1 MVFTITL
8 ERNIPPPKMSH
19 KTHNFSSLNAFSS
32 LLLDYLAE
40 KPALKEFYGNAPQI
54 AKFKEQISD
63 KKGFPTSSRVVLQTV
78 LTEQY
83 TAIGV
88 EMPSVDLRDENTFT
102 VTTGH
107 QLNIY
112 TGPLYVIYKLV
123 STINLARALRAAYPS
138 QRFIPVYWMATEDHD
153 FEEINHFFAFGTKYE
168 WNTSQKGAV
177 GRFQLSDFPRI
188 PLRNEIFDQAYS
200 EGKTLSEAVR
210 MYMHALFGAEGL
222 VCLDAD
228 DARLKSIFA
237 PIMEADLKQQVH
249 EPIVRATTEKLE
261 VLGYKT
267 QVSARPVNLFRLTAN
282 DRVRLEKGDFVE
294 ITDASPNVI
303 LRPLYQEVIL
313 PNLAYIGGPAEVA
326 YWLQLKGIFDLHQIP
341 FPILLPRNF
350 AIVKTQKQA
359 DRAEKLGLSLAD
371 LFKNELELRRDFV
384 AGRTEHVLDTA
395 SELKALQPILA
406 SLAERAKSID
416 STLEAS
422 VLAEQARWTKG
433 LERLAKKMKRAE
445 ERNQGDEVRQVLAL
459 KETLFPDGEW
469 QERHTNFL
477 EFASDHPHFITD
489 LLQTFDPLHFE
500 FYEIT
505 L

>member
-1 MVFTITL
+1 MDY
-8 ERNIPPPKMSH
+8 
-19 KTHNFSSLNAFSS
+19 KTHTLTSLNAFSK

-40 KPALKEFYGNAPQI
+40 KPVLKEFYGNGPKI
-54 AKFKEQISD
+54 SNFKDQISE
-63 KKGFPTSSRVVLQTV
+63 KKSFPVATREVLQTV
-78 LTEQY
+78 LSEQY
-83 TAIGV
+83 AAIGA
-88 EMPSVDLRDENTFT
+88 EMPAVDLRDENTFT

-123 STINLARALRAAYPS
+123 STINLARKLQKAYPT
-138 QRFIPVYWMATEDHD
+138 QRFVPVYWMATEDHD

-177 GRFQLSDFPRI
+177 GRFSLSDFPRI
-188 PLRNEIFDQAYS
+188 PLKNEIFEKAYS

-210 MYMHALFGAEGL
+210 IYMHALFGTEGL

-228 DARLKSIFA
+228 DVRLKSIFA

-261 VLGYKT
+261 ALGYKT
-267 QVSARPVNLFRLTAN
+267 QVSARPVNLFELTEN
-282 DRVRLEKGDFVE
+282 DRVRLETGDSVD
-294 ITDASPNVI
+294 ITKASPNVI

-326 YWLQLKGIFDLHQIP
+326 YWLQLKGIFDLHQVP

-359 DRAEKLGLSLAD
+359 EKAEKLGLSLAD
-371 LFKNELELRRDFV
+371 LFKNELALRRDFV
-384 AGRTEHVLDTA
+384 AGRTSHKLDTDQEA
-395 SELKALQPILA
+395 QNLLPILA
-406 SLAERAKSID
+406 ELAARAKAID
-416 STLEAS
+416 PTLEAS
-422 VLAEQARWTKG
+422 VHAEQARWTKG
-433 LERLAKKMKRAE
+433 LERLAKKLKRAE

-459 KETLFPDGEW
+459 KEALFPAGEW

-477 EFASDHPHFITD
+477 EFASDHPNLIHD
-489 LLQTFDPLHFE
+489 LLQAFDPLHFE

>member
-1 MVFTITL
+1 
-8 ERNIPPPKMSH
+8 MSY
-19 KTHNFSSLNAFSS
+19 KTHSFSSLNAFSK

-40 KPALKEFYGNAPQI
+40 KPALKEFYRNGPLLAN
-54 AKFKEQISD
+54 FKEQISE
-63 KKGFPTSSRVVLQTV
+63 KKGFSSEKRTILQTV
-78 LTEQY
+78 LSEQY
-83 TAIGV
+83 AAIGA
-88 EMPSVDLRDENTFT
+88 EMPAVDLRDENTFT

-123 STINLARALRAAYPS
+123 STINLARKLQEAYPA
-138 QRFIPVYWMATEDHD
+138 QRFVPIYWMATEDHD

-177 GRFQLSDFPRI
+177 GRFNLSDFPRI
-188 PLRNEIFDQAYS
+188 PFRNEVFDKAYA

-210 MYMHALFGAEGL
+210 MYMHALFGAQGL

-237 PIMEADLKQQVH
+237 PIMEADLKQQLH

-261 VLGYKT
+261 ALGYKT
-267 QVSARPVNLFRLTAN
+267 QVSARPVNLFELTEN
-282 DRVRLEKGDFVE
+282 DRIRLETGDSVD
-294 ITDASPNVI
+294 ITLASPNVI

-326 YWLQLKGIFDLHQIP
+326 YWFQLKGIFDLHQVP

-359 DRAEKLGLSLAD
+359 EKAEKLGLSLAD
-371 LFKNELELRRDFV
+371 LFKNELALRRDFV
-384 AGRTEHVLDTA
+384 AGRTAHTLDTEDE
-395 SELKALQPILA
+395 SKALQPILA
-406 SLAERAKSID
+406 ELAERAKAID
-416 STLEAS
+416 PTLEAS
-422 VLAEQARWTKG
+422 VLAEQARWMKG
-433 LERLAKKMKRAE
+433 LERLAKKLKRAE

-459 KETLFPDGEW
+459 KEALFPAGEW

-477 EFASDHPHFITD
+477 EFASDYPNFIHD
-489 LLQTFDPLHFE
+489 LVQTFDPLNFE

>member
-1 MVFTITL
+1 MD
-8 ERNIPPPKMSH
+8 H
-19 KTHNFSSLNAFSS
+19 KTHSFSSLNAFST

-40 KPALKEFYGNAPQI
+40 KPELKAFYGYGPRLENFKDQI
-54 AKFKEQISD
+54 ASKST
-63 KKGFPTSSRVVLQTV
+63 FPATNRAVLQTV

-83 TAIGV
+83 AAIGA
-88 EMPSVDLRDENTFT
+88 EMPAVDLRDENTFT

-123 STINLARALRAAYPS
+123 STINLARALQKAYPA
-138 QRFIPVYWMATEDHD
+138 QRFVPVYWMATEDHD

-177 GRFQLSDFPRI
+177 GRFNLSDFPKI
-188 PLRNEIFDQAYS
+188 PFRNEIFDKAYS

-210 MYMHALFGAEGL
+210 IYMHALFGAEGL

-237 PIMEADLKQQVH
+237 PMMEADLKQQVH
-249 EPIVRATTEKLE
+249 EPIVRETTEKLE
-261 VLGYKT
+261 ALGYKT
-267 QVSARPVNLFRLTAN
+267 QVSARPVNLFELTEN
-282 DRVRLEKGDFVE
+282 DRVRLETGDSVD
-294 ITDASPNVI
+294 ITKASPNVI

-326 YWLQLKGIFDLHQIP
+326 YWLQLKGIFDLHQVP

-359 DRAEKLGLSLAD
+359 EKAEKLGLSLAD
-371 LFKNELELRRDFV
+371 LFKNELALRRDFV
-384 AGRTEHVLDTA
+384 AGRTTHQLDTA
-395 SELKALQPILA
+395 GEAQALQPILA
-406 SLAERAKSID
+406 DLAERAKAID
-416 STLEAS
+416 PTLEAS

-433 LERLAKKMKRAE
+433 LERLAKKLKRAE

-459 KETLFPDGEW
+459 KEALFPAGEW

-477 EFASDHPHFITD
+477 EFASDHPDFILD
-489 LLQTFDPLHFE
+489 LLQTFDPLNFE

>member
-1 MVFTITL
+1 M
-8 ERNIPPPKMSH
+8 NH
-19 KTHNFSSLNAFSS
+19 KTHSFASLNAFSK

-40 KPALKEFYGNAPQI
+40 KPALKEFYGNGPQLSN
-54 AKFKEQISD
+54 FKEQIVA
-63 KKGFPTSSRVVLQTV
+63 KKSFPVATRNVLQTV
-78 LTEQY
+78 LEEQY
-83 TAIGV
+83 AAIGA
-88 EMPSVDLRDENTFT
+88 EMPAVNLRDENTFT

-123 STINLARALRAAYPS
+123 STINLARALQKAYPA
-138 QRFIPVYWMATEDHD
+138 QRFVPVYWMATEDHD
-153 FEEINHFFAFGTKYE
+153 FEEINHYFAFGTKYE
-168 WNTSQKGAV
+168 WTTSQKGAV
-177 GRFQLSDFPRI
+177 GRFNLSDFPRI
-188 PLRNEIFDQAYS
+188 PLRNEIFDKAYS

-210 MYMHALFGAEGL
+210 IYMHALFGAEGL

-228 DARLKSIFA
+228 DARLKSLFT
-237 PIMEADLKQQVH
+237 PIMEADLIQQVH

-261 VLGYKT
+261 ALGYKT
-267 QVSARPVNLFRLTAN
+267 QVAAREVNLFRLTEN
-282 DRVRLEKGDFVE
+282 DRIRLEKGDSVE
-294 ITDASPNVI
+294 MADASPNVI

-326 YWLQLKGIFDLHQIP
+326 YWLQLKGIFDLHQVP
-341 FPILLPRNF
+341 FPILFPRNF

-359 DRAEKLGLSLAD
+359 ERAEKLGLSLAD
-371 LFKNELELRRDFV
+371 LFQDELKLGRSFV
-384 AGRTEHVLDTA
+384 AGRTVHQLDTSA
-395 SELKALQPILA
+395 EIDALQPILDA
-406 SLAERAKSID
+406 LAARAKAID

-459 KETLFPDGEW
+459 KETLFPAGEW

-477 EFASDHPHFITD
+477 EFATDHPEFISD
-489 LLQTFDPLHFE
+489 LLKTFDPLHFE

>member
-1 MVFTITL
+1 
-8 ERNIPPPKMSH
+8 MSY
-19 KTHNFSSLNAFSS
+19 KTHSFASLNAFSK

-40 KPALKEFYGNAPQI
+40 KPALQGFYGNGPQLS
-54 AKFKEQISD
+54 KFKDQISE
-63 KKGFPTSSRVVLQTV
+63 KKGFPRASRAILQTV

-83 TAIGV
+83 EAIGA

-123 STINLARALRAAYPS
+123 STINLARALQKAYPD
-138 QRFIPVYWMATEDHD
+138 QRFVPVYWMATEDHD

-168 WNTSQKGAV
+168 WNSSQKGAV
-177 GRFQLSDFPRI
+177 GRFTLTDFPRI
-188 PLRNEIFDQAYS
+188 PFRNEIFDKAYS

-228 DARLKSIFA
+228 DSRLKSLFA
-237 PIMEADLKQQVH
+237 PILEADLNQQVH

-261 VLGYKT
+261 ALGYKT
-267 QVSARPVNLFRLTAN
+267 QVAARPVNLFRLTEN
-282 DRVRLEKGDFVE
+282 DRIRLETGDSVD
-294 ITDASPNVI
+294 ITHASPNVI

-326 YWLQLKGIFDLHQIP
+326 YWLQLKGIFDLHQVP

-359 DRAEKLGLSLAD
+359 ERAEKLGLSLAD
-371 LFKNELELRRDFV
+371 LFTDELTLRRSFV
-384 AGRTEHVLDTA
+384 AGRTVHQLDTA
-395 SELKALQPILA
+395 SELKALQPILD
-406 SLAERAKSID
+406 SLAGRAKAID
-416 STLEAS
+416 PTLEAS

-459 KETLFPDGEW
+459 KEALFPAGEW

-477 EFASDHPHFITD
+477 EFATDHPEFISD
-489 LLQTFDPLHFE
+489 LLQTFDPLNFE

>member
-1 MVFTITL
+1 MD
-8 ERNIPPPKMSH
+8 H
-19 KTHNFSSLNAFSS
+19 KTHSFSSLNAFST
-32 LLLDYLAE
+32 LLTDYLEE
-40 KPALKEFYGNAPQI
+40 KPELKAFYGNGPRLENFKDQI
-54 AKFKEQISD
+54 VSKST
-63 KKGFPTSSRVVLQTV
+63 FPATNRAVLQTV

-83 TAIGV
+83 AAIGA
-88 EMPSVDLRDENTFT
+88 EMPAVDLRDENTFT

-123 STINLARALRAAYPS
+123 STINLARKLQKAYPA
-138 QRFIPVYWMATEDHD
+138 QRFVPVYWMATEDHD

-168 WNTSQKGAV
+168 WNTPQKGAV
-177 GRFQLSDFPRI
+177 GRFNLSDFPNI
-188 PLRNEIFDQAYS
+188 PFRNEIFDKAYS

-228 DARLKSIFA
+228 DVRLKSIFA

-261 VLGYKT
+261 ALGYKT
-267 QVSARPVNLFRLTAN
+267 QVSARPVNLFELTEN
-282 DRVRLEKGDFVE
+282 DRVRLEAGDSVK

-313 PNLAYIGGPAEVA
+313 PNLGYIGGPAEVA
-326 YWLQLKGIFDLHQIP
+326 YWLQLKGIFDLHQVP

-359 DRAEKLGLSLAD
+359 EKAEKLGLSLAD
-371 LFKNELELRRDFV
+371 LFKNELALRRDFV
-384 AGRTEHVLDTA
+384 AGRTTHQLDTA
-395 SELKALQPILA
+395 GEAQALQPILTE
-406 SLAERAKSID
+406 LAARAKAID
-416 STLEAS
+416 PTLEAS
-422 VLAEQARWTKG
+422 VLAEQARWMKG
-433 LERLAKKMKRAE
+433 LERLARKLKRAE

-459 KETLFPDGEW
+459 KEALFPTGEW

-477 EFASDHPHFITD
+477 EFASDHPDFIPD
-489 LLQTFDPLHFE
+489 LLQTFDPLNFE

>member
-1 MVFTITL
+1 MD
-8 ERNIPPPKMSH
+8 H
-19 KTHNFSSLNAFSS
+19 KTHSFGSLNAFSK

-40 KPALKEFYGNAPQI
+40 KPELKAFYNNGPLLAN
-54 AKFKEQISD
+54 FKDQISE
-63 KKGFPTSSRVVLQTV
+63 KKGFSSENRAILQTV

-83 TAIGV
+83 AEIEA
-88 EMPSVDLRDENTFT
+88 EMPAVDLRDENTFT

-123 STINLARALRAAYPS
+123 STINLARALQKAYPT
-138 QRFIPVYWMATEDHD
+138 QRFVPIYWMATEDHD

-177 GRFQLSDFPRI
+177 GRFNLNDFPTI
-188 PLRNEIFDQAYS
+188 PLRNEIFDKAYA

-210 MYMHALFGAEGL
+210 MYIHTLFGTDGL

-228 DARLKSIFA
+228 DVRLKSIFA
-237 PIMEADLKQQVH
+237 PIMEADLKQQIH
-249 EPIVRATTEKLE
+249 EPIVRASTEKLE
-261 VLGYKT
+261 ALGYKT
-267 QVSARPVNLFRLTAN
+267 QVSARPVNLFELTEN
-282 DRVRLEKGDFVE
+282 DRIRLETGDSVD
-294 ITDASPNVI
+294 ITLASPNVI

-326 YWLQLKGIFDLHQIP
+326 YWLQLKGIFDLHQVP

-359 DRAEKLGLSLAD
+359 EKAEKLGLSLAD
-371 LFKNELELRRDFV
+371 LFKNELGLRRDFV
-384 AGRTEHVLDTA
+384 AGRTSHKLDTA
-395 SELKALQPILA
+395 GEAKALQPIIA
-406 SLAERAKSID
+406 ELAERAKAID
-416 STLEAS
+416 PTLEAS
-422 VLAEQARWTKG
+422 VLAEKARWMNG
-433 LERLAKKMKRAE
+433 LVRLAKKLKRAE
-445 ERNQGDEVRQVLAL
+445 ERNQSDEVRQVLAL
-459 KETLFPDGEW
+459 KEALFPAGEW

-477 EFASDHPHFITD
+477 EFASDHPNFIDD
-489 LLQTFDPLHFE
+489 LLKTFDPLNFE

>member
-1 MVFTITL
+1 
-8 ERNIPPPKMSH
+8 MSH

-40 KPALKEFYGNAPQI
+40 KPTLNGFYGNGPRLS
-54 AKFKEQISD
+54 KFKDQISE
-63 KKGFPTSSRVVLQTV
+63 KKGFPASSRAVLQTV

-83 TAIGV
+83 EAIGA

-138 QRFIPVYWMATEDHD
+138 QRFVPVYWMATEDHD

-177 GRFQLSDFPRI
+177 GRFQLSDFPKI
-188 PLRNEIFDQAYS
+188 PLRNEIFDKAYA

-228 DARLKSIFA
+228 DARLKSLFA

-261 VLGYKT
+261 ALGYKT

-282 DRVRLEKGDFVE
+282 DRVRLETGDSVE

-359 DRAEKLGLSLAD
+359 EKAEKLGLSLAD

-477 EFASDHPHFITD
+477 EFASDHPHFIAD

>member
-1 MVFTITL
+1 MA
-8 ERNIPPPKMSH
+8 N
-19 KTHNFSSLNAFSS
+19 KTHSFSSLNAFSK

-40 KPALKEFYGNAPQI
+40 KPALKEFYGNGPLLAN
-54 AKFKEQISD
+54 FKEQISE
-63 KKGFPTSSRVVLQTV
+63 KKSFSSANRAILQTV

-83 TAIGV
+83 AAIGA
-88 EMPSVDLRDENTFT
+88 EMPAVDLRDENTFT

-123 STINLARALRAAYPS
+123 STINLARALQAAYPS

-168 WNTSQKGAV
+168 WNTPQKGAV
-177 GRFQLSDFPRI
+177 GRFNLSDFPRI
-188 PLRNEIFDQAYS
+188 PFRNEIFDMAYA

-210 MYMHALFGAEGL
+210 MYMHALLGTHGL

-228 DARLKSIFA
+228 DSRLKSIFA
-237 PIMEADLKQQVH
+237 LIMEADLKQQVH

-261 VLGYKT
+261 ALGYKT
-267 QVSARPVNLFRLTAN
+267 QVSARPVNLFELTEN
-282 DRVRLEKGDFVE
+282 DRIRLETGDSVD
-294 ITDASPNVI
+294 IAKASPNVI
-303 LRPLYQEVIL
+303 LRPLYQETIL

-326 YWLQLKGIFDLHQIP
+326 YWLQLKGIFDLHQVP

-359 DRAEKLGLSLAD
+359 EKVEKLGLSLAD
-371 LFKNELELRRDFV
+371 LFKNELALRRDFV
-384 AGRTEHVLDTA
+384 AGRTSHKLDTEGEA
-395 SELKALQPILA
+395 QALQPILA
-406 SLAERAKSID
+406 ELTKRAKAID
-416 STLEAS
+416 PTLEAS
-422 VLAEQARWTKG
+422 VLAEQARWMKG
-433 LERLAKKMKRAE
+433 LERLAKKLKRAE
-445 ERNQGDEVRQVLAL
+445 ERNQGDEVRQVLAI
-459 KETLFPDGEW
+459 KEALFPAGEW

-477 EFASDHPHFITD
+477 EFASDHPNFIDD
-489 LLQTFDPLHFE
+489 LLKTFDPLNFE

>member
-1 MVFTITL
+1 MA
-8 ERNIPPPKMSH
+8 N
-19 KTHNFSSLNAFSS
+19 KTHSFASLNAFSS

-40 KPALKEFYGNAPQI
+40 KPALQEFYGNGPLLAN
-54 AKFKEQISD
+54 FEDQIS
-63 KKGFPTSSRVVLQTV
+63 KKKLFPSTSRAILQTV

-83 TAIGV
+83 AAIGV

-112 TGPLYVIYKLV
+112 TGPLYVIYKLI
-123 STINLARALRAAYPS
+123 STINLARKLQKEYPS
-138 QRFIPVYWMATEDHD
+138 QRFVPIYWMATEDHD

-177 GRFQLSDFPRI
+177 GRFNLSDFPRI
-188 PLRNEIFDQAYS
+188 PFRNEIFDKAYS

-210 MYMHALFGAEGL
+210 MYMHALFGAHGL

-261 VLGYKT
+261 SLGYKT
-267 QVSARPVNLFRLTAN
+267 QVAARSVNLFRLTEN
-282 DRVRLEKGDFVE
+282 DRIRLEPGDSVE
-294 ITDASPNVI
+294 MADASPNVI
-303 LRPLYQEVIL
+303 LRPLYQETIL

-326 YWLQLKGIFDLHQIP
+326 YWLQLKGIFDLHQVP

-359 DRAEKLGLSLAD
+359 ERAEKLGLSLGD
-371 LFKNELELRRDFV
+371 LFKNELALRRDFV
-384 AGRTEHVLDTA
+384 AGRTSHQLDTA
-395 SELKALQPILA
+395 DETKALEPIIA
-406 SLAERAKSID
+406 SLAKRAKAID
-416 STLEAS
+416 PTLEAS

-445 ERNQGDEVRQVLAL
+445 ERNQGDEVRQVLGL
-459 KETLFPDGEW
+459 KEALFPAGEW

-477 EFASDHPHFITD
+477 EFASDHPNFIDD
-489 LLQTFDPLHFE
+489 LLKTFDPLHFE

>member
-1 MVFTITL
+1 
-8 ERNIPPPKMSH
+8 
-19 KTHNFSSLNAFSS
+19 
-32 LLLDYLAE
+32 
-40 KPALKEFYGNAPQI
+40 
-54 AKFKEQISD
+54 
-63 KKGFPTSSRVVLQTV
+63 
-78 LTEQY
+78 
-83 TAIGV
+83 
-88 EMPSVDLRDENTFT
+88 
-102 VTTGH
+102 
-107 QLNIY
+107 
-112 TGPLYVIYKLV
+112 VIYKLV
-123 STINLARALRAAYPS
+123 STINLARALQKAYPS
-138 QRFIPVYWMATEDHD
+138 QHFVPVYWMATEDHD

-177 GRFQLSDFPRI
+177 GRFHLSDFPRI
-188 PLRNEIFDQAYS
+188 PLRNAIFDKAYS

-210 MYMHALFGAEGL
+210 IYMHALFGAEGL

-228 DARLKSIFA
+228 DARLKSLFA
-237 PIMEADLKQQVH
+237 PIMEADLNQQVH

-261 VLGYKT
+261 ALGYKT
-267 QVSARPVNLFRLTAN
+267 QVAAREVNLFRLTEN
-282 DRVRLEKGDFVE
+282 DRIRLEKGDSVE
-294 ITDASPNVI
+294 MADASPNVI

-326 YWLQLKGIFDLHQIP
+326 YWLQLKGIFDLHQVP

-359 DRAEKLGLSLAD
+359 ERAEKLGLSLAD
-371 LFKNELELRRDFV
+371 LFQDELTLRRSFV
-384 AGRTEHVLDTA
+384 AGRTVHQLDTA
-395 SELKALQPILA
+395 SELKALQPILDT
-406 SLAERAKSID
+406 LAGRAKAID

-459 KETLFPDGEW
+459 KEALFPAGEW

-477 EFASDHPHFITD
+477 EFATDHPEFISD
-489 LLQTFDPLHFE
+489 LLKTFDPLNFE

>member
-1 MVFTITL
+1 M
-8 ERNIPPPKMSH
+8 
-19 KTHNFSSLNAFSS
+19 
-32 LLLDYLAE
+32 
-40 KPALKEFYGNAPQI
+40 PA
-54 AKFKEQISD
+54 
-63 KKGFPTSSRVVLQTV
+63 
-78 LTEQY
+78 
-83 TAIGV
+83 
-88 EMPSVDLRDENTFT
+88 VDLRDENTFT

-123 STINLARALRAAYPS
+123 STINLARKLQEAYPA
-138 QRFIPVYWMATEDHD
+138 QRFVPIYWMATEDHD

-177 GRFQLSDFPRI
+177 GRYNLSDFPRI
-188 PLRNEIFDQAYS
+188 PFRNEVFDKAYA

-210 MYMHALFGAEGL
+210 MYMHALFGAQGL

-237 PIMEADLKQQVH
+237 PIMEADLKQQLH
-249 EPIVRATTEKLE
+249 EPIVRTTTDKLE
-261 VLGYKT
+261 ALGYKT
-267 QVSARPVNLFRLTAN
+267 QVSARPVNLFELTEN
-282 DRVRLEKGDFVE
+282 DRVRLEAGDSVN

-326 YWLQLKGIFDLHQIP
+326 YWLQLKGIFDLHQVP

-359 DRAEKLGLSLAD
+359 EKAEKLGLSLAD
-371 LFKNELELRRDFV
+371 LFKNELALRRDFV
-384 AGRTEHVLDTA
+384 AGRTAHQLDTDQEA
-395 SELKALQPILA
+395 QALQPILA
-406 SLAERAKSID
+406 ELAERAKAID
-416 STLEAS
+416 PTIEAS
-422 VLAEQARWTKG
+422 VLAEQARWMKG
-433 LERLAKKMKRAE
+433 LERLAKKLKRAE

-459 KETLFPDGEW
+459 KEALFPAGEW

-477 EFASDHPHFITD
+477 EFASDYPNFIHD
-489 LLQTFDPLHFE
+489 LLQTFDPLNFE

>member
-1 MVFTITL
+1 M
-8 ERNIPPPKMSH
+8 NH
-19 KTHNFSSLNAFSS
+19 KTHSFASLNAFSK

-40 KPALKEFYGNAPQI
+40 KPALKEFYGHGPQLSNFKDQI
-54 AKFKEQISD
+54 VAKKS
-63 KKGFPTSSRVVLQTV
+63 FPAASRAILQTV
-78 LTEQY
+78 LEEQY
-83 TAIGV
+83 TAIGA
-88 EMPSVDLRDENTFT
+88 EMPSVDLRDEKTFT

-123 STINLARALRAAYPS
+123 STINLARALKAAYPN
-138 QRFIPVYWMATEDHD
+138 QHFVPVYWMATEDHD

-168 WNTSQKGAV
+168 WTTSQKGAV
-177 GRFQLSDFPRI
+177 GRFNLSDFPRI
-188 PLRNEIFDQAYS
+188 PFKNAIFEKAYS

-210 MYMHALFGAEGL
+210 IYMHALFGAEGL

-228 DARLKSIFA
+228 DARLKTLFA
-237 PIMEADLKQQVH
+237 PIMEADLNQQVH

-261 VLGYKT
+261 ALGYKT
-267 QVSARPVNLFRLTAN
+267 QVAAREVNLFRLTEN
-282 DRVRLEKGDFVE
+282 DRIRLEKGDQVE
-294 ITDASPNVI
+294 MADASPNVI

-326 YWLQLKGIFDLHQIP
+326 YWLQLKGIFDLHQVP

-359 DRAEKLGLSLAD
+359 ERAEKLGLSLAD
-371 LFKNELELRRDFV
+371 LFQDELKLRRSFV
-384 AGRTEHVLDTA
+384 AGRTVHQLDTA
-395 SELKALQPILA
+395 SELKALQPILDT
-406 SLAERAKSID
+406 LAGRAKSID
-416 STLEAS
+416 PTLEAS

-459 KETLFPDGEW
+459 KEALFPAGEW
-469 QERHTNFL
+469 QERHTNYL
-477 EFASDHPHFITD
+477 EFATDHPEFISD
-489 LLQTFDPLHFE
+489 LLKTFDPLNFE

>member
-1 MVFTITL
+1 ML
-8 ERNIPPPKMSH
+8 PPKMSH

-40 KPALKEFYGNAPQI
+40 KPALNEFYGNGPQLSN
-54 AKFKEQISD
+54 FKDQISK
-63 KKGFPTSSRVVLQTV
+63 KKGFPASSRVVLQTV

-83 TAIGV
+83 AAIGV

-138 QRFIPVYWMATEDHD
+138 QRFVPVYWMATEDHD

-228 DARLKSIFA
+228 DARLKSLFA

-261 VLGYKT
+261 ALGYKT
-267 QVSARPVNLFRLTAN
+267 QVSARPVNLFRLTEN
-282 DRVRLEKGDFVE
+282 DRVRLEKGDSVE

-359 DRAEKLGLSLAD
+359 EKAEKLGLSLAD
-371 LFKNELELRRDFV
+371 LFKTELELRRDFV
-384 AGRTEHVLDTA
+384 AGRTEHKLDTA

-422 VLAEQARWTKG
+422 VLAERARWTKG

-477 EFASDHPHFITD
+477 EFASDHPHFIAD

>member
-1 MVFTITL
+1 MD
-8 ERNIPPPKMSH
+8 H
-19 KTHNFSSLNAFSS
+19 KTHSFSSLNAFST

-40 KPALKEFYGNAPQI
+40 KPELKAFYGNGPRLEN
-54 AKFKEQISD
+54 FKEQIAS
-63 KKGFPTSSRVVLQTV
+63 KSTFPATNRAVLQTV

-83 TAIGV
+83 AAIGA
-88 EMPSVDLRDENTFT
+88 EMPAVDLGDENTFT

-123 STINLARALRAAYPS
+123 STINLARNLQKTYPA
-138 QRFIPVYWMATEDHD
+138 QRFVPVYWMATEDHD

-177 GRFQLSDFPRI
+177 GRFNLSDFPKI
-188 PLRNEIFDQAYS
+188 PFRNEIFDKAYS

-210 MYMHALFGAEGL
+210 IYMHTLFGAEGL

-237 PIMEADLKQQVH
+237 PMMEADLKQQVH
-249 EPIVRATTEKLE
+249 EPIVRETTEKLE
-261 VLGYKT
+261 ALGYKT
-267 QVSARPVNLFRLTAN
+267 QVSARPVNLFELTEN
-282 DRVRLEKGDFVE
+282 DRVRLETGDSVD
-294 ITDASPNVI
+294 ITKASPNVI

-326 YWLQLKGIFDLHQIP
+326 YWLQLKGIFDLHQVP

-359 DRAEKLGLSLAD
+359 EKAEKLGLSLAD
-371 LFKNELELRRDFV
+371 LFKNELALRRDFV
-384 AGRTEHVLDTA
+384 AGRTTHQLDTA
-395 SELKALQPILA
+395 GEAQALQPILA
-406 SLAERAKSID
+406 DLAERAKAID
-416 STLEAS
+416 PTLEAS

-433 LERLAKKMKRAE
+433 LERLAKKLKRAE

-459 KETLFPDGEW
+459 KEALFPAGEW

-477 EFASDHPHFITD
+477 EFASDHPDFILD
-489 LLQTFDPLHFE
+489 LLQTFDPLNFE

>member
-1 MVFTITL
+1 
-8 ERNIPPPKMSH
+8 
-19 KTHNFSSLNAFSS
+19 
-32 LLLDYLAE
+32 
-40 KPALKEFYGNAPQI
+40 
-54 AKFKEQISD
+54 
-63 KKGFPTSSRVVLQTV
+63 
-78 LTEQY
+78 
-83 TAIGV
+83 
-88 EMPSVDLRDENTFT
+88 MPSVDLRDENTFT

-123 STINLARALRAAYPS
+123 STINLARALKAAYPD
-138 QRFIPVYWMATEDHD
+138 QCFVPVYWMATEDHD

-168 WNTSQKGAV
+168 WTTSQKGAV
-177 GRFQLSDFPRI
+177 GRFHLSDFPRI
-188 PLRNEIFDQAYS
+188 PLRNAIFDKAYS

-210 MYMHALFGAEGL
+210 IYMHALFGAEGL

-228 DARLKSIFA
+228 DARLKSLFA
-237 PIMEADLKQQVH
+237 PIMEADLNQQVH

-261 VLGYKT
+261 ALGYKT
-267 QVSARPVNLFRLTAN
+267 QVAAREVNLFRLTEN
-282 DRVRLEKGDFVE
+282 DRIRLEKGHSVE
-294 ITDASPNVI
+294 MADASPNVI

-326 YWLQLKGIFDLHQIP
+326 YWLQLKGIFDLHQVP

-359 DRAEKLGLSLAD
+359 ERAEKLGLSLAD
-371 LFKNELELRRDFV
+371 LFQDELRLRRSFV
-384 AGRTEHVLDTA
+384 AGRTVHQLDTA
-395 SELKALQPILA
+395 SELKALQPILDT
-406 SLAERAKSID
+406 LAGRAKAID

-445 ERNQGDEVRQVLAL
+445 ERNQGDDVRQVLAL
-459 KETLFPDGEW
+459 KEALFPAGEW

-477 EFASDHPHFITD
+477 EFATDHPEFISD
-489 LLQTFDPLHFE
+489 LLKTFDPLHFE

>member
-1 MVFTITL
+1 
-8 ERNIPPPKMSH
+8 MSH

-40 KPALKEFYGNAPQI
+40 KPALKEFYGNGPRLSN
-54 AKFKEQISD
+54 FKDQISK
-63 KKGFPTSSRVVLQTV
+63 KKGFPASSRAVLQTV

-83 TAIGV
+83 AAIGA

-138 QRFIPVYWMATEDHD
+138 QRFVPVYWMATEDHD

-168 WNTSQKGAV
+168 WNTSSKGAV

-188 PLRNEIFDQAYS
+188 PLKNVIFDQAYS

-228 DARLKSIFA
+228 DARLKSLFA

-261 VLGYKT
+261 ALGYKT

-282 DRVRLEKGDFVE
+282 DRVRLEKGDSVV

-359 DRAEKLGLSLAD
+359 ERAEKLGLSLAD

-477 EFASDHPHFITD
+477 EFASDHPHFIAD

>member
-1 MVFTITL
+1 ML
-8 ERNIPPPKMSH
+8 PPKMSH

-40 KPALKEFYGNAPQI
+40 KPALNEFYGNGPQLSN
-54 AKFKEQISD
+54 FKDQISK
-63 KKGFPTSSRVVLQTV
+63 KKGFPASSRVVLQTV

-83 TAIGV
+83 AAIGV

-138 QRFIPVYWMATEDHD
+138 QRFVPVYWMATEDHD

-168 WNTSQKGAV
+168 WDTSQKGAV

-228 DARLKSIFA
+228 DARLKSLFA

-261 VLGYKT
+261 ALGYKT
-267 QVSARPVNLFRLTAN
+267 QVSARPVNLFRLTEN
-282 DRVRLEKGDFVE
+282 DRVRLEKGDSVE

-359 DRAEKLGLSLAD
+359 EKAEKLGLSLAD
-371 LFKNELELRRDFV
+371 LFKTELELRRDFV

-477 EFASDHPHFITD
+477 EFASDHPHFIAD

>member
-1 MVFTITL
+1 MA
-8 ERNIPPPKMSH
+8 N
-19 KTHNFSSLNAFSS
+19 KTHSFASLNSFSS

-40 KPALKEFYGNAPQI
+40 KPALQEFYGNGPLLAN
-54 AKFKEQISD
+54 FKEQIS
-63 KKGFPTSSRVVLQTV
+63 KKKLFPSTSRAILQTV

-83 TAIGV
+83 AAIGV

-112 TGPLYVIYKLV
+112 TGPLYVIYKLI
-123 STINLARALRAAYPS
+123 STINLARKLQKEYPS
-138 QRFIPVYWMATEDHD
+138 QRFVPIYWMATEDHD

-177 GRFQLSDFPRI
+177 GRFNLSDFPRI
-188 PLRNEIFDQAYS
+188 PFRNEIFDKAYS

-210 MYMHALFGAEGL
+210 MYMHMLFGAHGL

-261 VLGYKT
+261 SLGYKT
-267 QVSARPVNLFRLTAN
+267 QVAARSVNLFRLTEN
-282 DRVRLEKGDFVE
+282 DRIRLEPGDSVE
-294 ITDASPNVI
+294 MADASPNVI
-303 LRPLYQEVIL
+303 LRPLYQETIL

-326 YWLQLKGIFDLHQIP
+326 YWLQLKGIFDLHQVP

-359 DRAEKLGLSLAD
+359 ERAEKLGLSLAD
-371 LFKNELELRRDFV
+371 LFKNELALRRDFV
-384 AGRTEHVLDTA
+384 AGRTSHQLDTA
-395 SELKALQPILA
+395 DETKALEPIIA
-406 SLAERAKSID
+406 SLAKRAKAID
-416 STLEAS
+416 PTLEAS

-445 ERNQGDEVRQVLAL
+445 ERNQGDEVRQVLGL
-459 KETLFPDGEW
+459 KEALFPAGEW

-477 EFASDHPHFITD
+477 EFVSDHPNFIDD
-489 LLQTFDPLHFE
+489 LLKTFDPLHFE

>member
-1 MVFTITL
+1 M
-8 ERNIPPPKMSH
+8 NH
-19 KTHNFSSLNAFSS
+19 KTHSFASLNAFSK

-40 KPALKEFYGNAPQI
+40 KPALKEFYGNGPQLS
-54 AKFKEQISD
+54 KFKDQISE
-63 KKGFPTSSRVVLQTV
+63 KKGFPSPSRAILQTV
-78 LTEQY
+78 LEEQY
-83 TAIGV
+83 AAIGA

-123 STINLARALRAAYPS
+123 STINLARALQKAYPA
-138 QRFIPVYWMATEDHD
+138 QRFVPVYWMATEDHD

-168 WNTSQKGAV
+168 WTTSQKGAV
-177 GRFQLSDFPRI
+177 GRFNLSDFPRI
-188 PLRNEIFDQAYS
+188 PLRNAIFDKAYS

-210 MYMHALFGAEGL
+210 IYMHALLGAEGL

-228 DARLKSIFA
+228 DARLKSLFA
-237 PIMEADLKQQVH
+237 PIMEADLNQQVH

-261 VLGYKT
+261 ALGYKT
-267 QVSARPVNLFRLTAN
+267 QVAAREVNLFRLTEN
-282 DRVRLEKGDFVE
+282 DRIRLEKGDQVE
-294 ITDASPNVI
+294 MANASPNVI

-326 YWLQLKGIFDLHQIP
+326 YWLQLKGIFDLHQVP

-359 DRAEKLGLSLAD
+359 ERAEKLGLSLAD
-371 LFKNELELRRDFV
+371 LFQDELKLRRSFV
-384 AGRTEHVLDTA
+384 AGRTVHQLDTA
-395 SELKALQPILA
+395 SELKALQPILDT
-406 SLAERAKSID
+406 LAGRAKAID

-459 KETLFPDGEW
+459 KEALFPAGEW

-477 EFASDHPHFITD
+477 EFATDHPEFISD
-489 LLQTFDPLHFE
+489 LLKTFDPLHFE

>member
-1 MVFTITL
+1 MMNL
-8 ERNIPPPKMSH
+8 
-19 KTHNFSSLNAFSS
+19 KTHSFASLNAFSK

-40 KPALKEFYGNAPQI
+40 KPDLKAFYGNGPQI
-54 AKFKEQISD
+54 SNFKEQISE
-63 KKGFPTSSRVVLQTV
+63 KKGFPAATREVLQTV

-83 TAIGV
+83 AAIGA
-88 EMPSVDLRDENTFT
+88 EMPAVDLHNENTFT

-123 STINLARALRAAYPS
+123 STINLARALQKAYPA
-138 QRFIPVYWMATEDHD
+138 QRFVPVYWMATEDHD

-177 GRFQLSDFPRI
+177 GRFNLSDFPKI
-188 PLRNEIFDQAYS
+188 PLRNEIFDKAYA
-200 EGKTLSEAVR
+200 EGKSLSEAVR

-237 PIMEADLKQQVH
+237 PIMEADLKQQIH

-261 VLGYKT
+261 ALGYKT
-267 QVSARPVNLFRLTAN
+267 QVSARPVNLFELTEN
-282 DRVRLEKGDFVE
+282 DRVRLETGDSVD
-294 ITDASPNVI
+294 ITKASPNVI

-326 YWLQLKGIFDLHQIP
+326 YWLQLKGIFDLHQVP

-359 DRAEKLGLSLAD
+359 EKAEKLGLSLAD
-371 LFKNELELRRDFV
+371 LFKNELALRRDFV
-384 AGRTEHVLDTA
+384 AGRTTHQLDTA
-395 SELKALQPILA
+395 SEAQALQPILTE
-406 SLAERAKSID
+406 LAARAKAINP
-416 STLEAS
+416 TLEAS
-422 VLAEQARWTKG
+422 VLAEQARWIKG
-433 LERLAKKMKRAE
+433 LDRLAKKLKRAE

-459 KETLFPDGEW
+459 KEALFPAGEW

-477 EFASDHPHFITD
+477 EFASDHPEFIPD
-489 LLQTFDPLHFE
+489 LLQIFDPLHFE

>member
-1 MVFTITL
+1 MY
-8 ERNIPPPKMSH
+8 H
-19 KTHNFSSLNAFSS
+19 KTHTLTSLKAFSR

-40 KPALKEFYGNAPQI
+40 KPELKAFYNNGPRLEN
-54 AKFKEQISD
+54 FKEQIAS
-63 KKGFPTSSRVVLQTV
+63 KSTFPAANRAVLQSV
-78 LTEQY
+78 LSGQY
-83 TAIGV
+83 AAI
-88 EMPSVDLRDENTFT
+88 EAEIPAVDLRDENTFT

-123 STINLARALRAAYPS
+123 STINLARALQKAYPA
-138 QRFIPVYWMATEDHD
+138 QRFVPVYWMATEDHD

-168 WNTSQKGAV
+168 WNTPQKGAV
-177 GRFQLSDFPRI
+177 GRFNLSDFPRI
-188 PLRNEIFDQAYS
+188 PLRNEIFDKAYS

-210 MYMHALFGAEGL
+210 IYMHALFGAEGL

-228 DARLKSIFA
+228 DVRLKSIFA

-261 VLGYKT
+261 ALGYKT
-267 QVSARPVNLFRLTAN
+267 QVSARPVNLFELTEN
-282 DRVRLEKGDFVE
+282 DRVRLETGDSVD
-294 ITDASPNVI
+294 ITKASPNVI

-326 YWLQLKGIFDLHQIP
+326 YWLQLKGIFDLQQVP

-359 DRAEKLGLSLAD
+359 EKAEKLGLSLAD
-371 LFKNELELRRDFV
+371 LFKNELTLRRDFV
-384 AGRTEHVLDTA
+384 AGRTSHKLDTEGEA
-395 SELKALQPILA
+395 NALQPILA
-406 SLAERAKSID
+406 ELAERAKAID
-416 STLEAS
+416 PTLEAS
-422 VLAEQARWTKG
+422 VLAEQARWMNG
-433 LERLAKKMKRAE
+433 LERLAKKLKRAE

-459 KETLFPDGEW
+459 KEALFPAGEW

-477 EFASDHPHFITD
+477 EFASDYPDFIHD

>member
-1 MVFTITL
+1 
-8 ERNIPPPKMSH
+8 MSH

-40 KPALKEFYGNAPQI
+40 KPALNGFYGNAPRLSN
-54 AKFKEQISD
+54 FKDQISK
-63 KKGFPTSSRVVLQTV
+63 KKGFPASSRAVLQTV

-83 TAIGV
+83 AAIGA

-138 QRFIPVYWMATEDHD
+138 QRFVPVYWMATEDHD

-168 WNTSQKGAV
+168 WITSQKGAV
-177 GRFQLSDFPRI
+177 GRFQLSDFPKI
-188 PLRNEIFDQAYS
+188 PLRNEIFDKAYA

-228 DARLKSIFA
+228 DARLKSLFA

-261 VLGYKT
+261 ALGYKT

-282 DRVRLEKGDFVE
+282 DRVRLEKGDSVV

-359 DRAEKLGLSLAD
+359 ERAEKLGLSLED

-384 AGRTEHVLDTA
+384 AGRTKHVLDTA

-477 EFASDHPHFITD
+477 EFASDHPHFIAD

>member
-1 MVFTITL
+1 
-8 ERNIPPPKMSH
+8 MSH
-19 KTHNFSSLNAFSS
+19 KKHTFSSLNAFSK

-40 KPALKEFYGNAPQI
+40 KPALQEFYGNGPQI

-63 KKGFPTSSRVVLQTV
+63 KKRFPASSRAVLQTV

-83 TAIGV
+83 AAIGS
-88 EMPSVDLRDENTFT
+88 EMPAVDLRDENTFT

-138 QRFIPVYWMATEDHD
+138 QRFVPVYWMATEDHD

-177 GRFQLSDFPRI
+177 GRFNLSDFPEI
-188 PLRNEIFDQAYS
+188 PFRNEIFDQAYS

-210 MYMHALFGAEGL
+210 IYMHALFGAEEGL

-261 VLGYKT
+261 ALGYKT
-267 QVSARPVNLFRLTAN
+267 QVSARPVNLFRLTSS
-282 DRVRLEKGDFVE
+282 DRVRLEKGDSVE
-294 ITDASPNVI
+294 ITEASPNVI

-359 DRAEKLGLSLAD
+359 EKAEKLGLSLAD
-371 LFKNELELRRDFV
+371 LFKNELALRRDFV
-384 AGRTEHVLDTA
+384 AGRTEHTLDTA
-395 SELKALQPILA
+395 AELKALQPILTE
-406 SLAERAKSID
+406 LAARAKAID
-416 STLEAS
+416 PTLEAS

-433 LERLAKKMKRAE
+433 LERLAKKLKRAE
-445 ERNQGDEVRQVLAL
+445 ERNQGDEVRQVLAI
-459 KETLFPDGEW
+459 KDALFPMGEW

-477 EFASDHPHFITD
+477 EFASDHPDFIQE

>member
-1 MVFTITL
+1 MD
-8 ERNIPPPKMSH
+8 H
-19 KTHNFSSLNAFSS
+19 KTHSFSSLNAFST

-40 KPALKEFYGNAPQI
+40 KPELKAFYGNGPRLEN
-54 AKFKEQISD
+54 FKEQIAS
-63 KKGFPTSSRVVLQTV
+63 KSTFPAANRAILQTV

-83 TAIGV
+83 AAIGA
-88 EMPSVDLRDENTFT
+88 EMPAVDLRDENTFT

-123 STINLARALRAAYPS
+123 STINLARALQKAYPA
-138 QRFIPVYWMATEDHD
+138 QRFVPVYWMATEDHD
-153 FEEINHFFAFGTKYE
+153 FEEINHFIAFGTKYT

-177 GRFQLSDFPRI
+177 GRFNLSDFPNI
-188 PLRNEIFDQAYS
+188 PFRNEIFDKAYS

-228 DARLKSIFA
+228 DVRLKSIFA

-261 VLGYKT
+261 ALGYKT
-267 QVSARPVNLFRLTAN
+267 QVSARPVNLFELTEN
-282 DRVRLEKGDFVE
+282 DRVRLETGDSVD
-294 ITDASPNVI
+294 ITKASPNVI

-326 YWLQLKGIFDLHQIP
+326 YWLQLKGIFDLHQVP

-359 DRAEKLGLSLAD
+359 EKAEKLGLSLAD
-371 LFKNELELRRDFV
+371 LFKNELALRRDFV
-384 AGRTEHVLDTA
+384 AGRTTHQLDTA
-395 SELKALQPILA
+395 GEAQALQPILA
-406 SLAERAKSID
+406 ELAARAKAID
-416 STLEAS
+416 PTLEAS
-422 VLAEQARWTKG
+422 VLAEQARWIKG
-433 LERLAKKMKRAE
+433 LERLAKKLKRAE

-459 KETLFPDGEW
+459 KEALFPTGEW

-477 EFASDHPHFITD
+477 EFASDHPDFIHD
-489 LLQTFDPLHFE
+489 LLQTFDPLNFE

>member
-1 MVFTITL
+1 MA
-8 ERNIPPPKMSH
+8 N
-19 KTHNFSSLNAFSS
+19 KTHSFVSLNAFSS

-40 KPALKEFYGNAPQI
+40 KPALQEFYGNGPQLSNFKDQI
-54 AKFKEQISD
+54 ASKSA
-63 KKGFPTSSRVVLQTV
+63 FPATSRAVLQTV

-83 TAIGV
+83 AAIGA
-88 EMPSVDLRDENTFT
+88 EMPVVDLREENTFT

-123 STINLARALRAAYPS
+123 STINLARKLQKEYPS
-138 QRFIPVYWMATEDHD
+138 QRFVPVYWMATEDHD

-168 WNTSQKGAV
+168 WNITQKGAV
-177 GRFQLSDFPRI
+177 GRFNLSDFPRI
-188 PLRNEIFDQAYS
+188 PFRNEVFDQAYA

-228 DARLKSIFA
+228 DNRLKSIFA
-237 PIMEADLKQQVH
+237 PIMEVDLKQQVH

-261 VLGYKT
+261 ALGYKT
-267 QVSARPVNLFRLTAN
+267 QVAARPVNLFRLTEN
-282 DRVRLEKGDFVE
+282 DRIRLEKGDSVE
-294 ITDASPNVI
+294 MSDASPNVI

-326 YWLQLKGIFDLHQIP
+326 YWLQLKGIFDLHQVP

-359 DRAEKLGLSLAD
+359 EKAEKLGLSLAD
-371 LFKNELELRRDFV
+371 LFKNELALRRDFV
-384 AGRTEHVLDTA
+384 AGRTMHRLDTEGEA
-395 SELKALQPILA
+395 QALQPIL
-406 SLAERAKSID
+406 SELAARAKAID
-416 STLEAS
+416 PTLESS
-422 VLAEQARWTKG
+422 VLAEQARWMKG
-433 LERLAKKMKRAE
+433 LERLAKKLKRAE

-459 KETLFPDGEW
+459 KEALFPVGEW

-477 EFASDHPHFITD
+477 EFASDHPNFIDD
-489 LLQTFDPLHFE
+489 LLKTFDPLNFE

>member
-1 MVFTITL
+1 
-8 ERNIPPPKMSH
+8 
-19 KTHNFSSLNAFSS
+19 
-32 LLLDYLAE
+32 
-40 KPALKEFYGNAPQI
+40 
-54 AKFKEQISD
+54 
-63 KKGFPTSSRVVLQTV
+63 
-78 LTEQY
+78 
-83 TAIGV
+83 
-88 EMPSVDLRDENTFT
+88 
-102 VTTGH
+102 
-107 QLNIY
+107 
-112 TGPLYVIYKLV
+112 
-123 STINLARALRAAYPS
+123 
-138 QRFIPVYWMATEDHD
+138 MATEDHD

-168 WNTSQKGAV
+168 WTTSQKGAV
-177 GRFQLSDFPRI
+177 GRFNLSDFPRI
-188 PLRNEIFDQAYS
+188 PLRNEIFDKAYS

-210 MYMHALFGAEGL
+210 IYMHALLGTEGL

-228 DARLKSIFA
+228 DARLKSLFA
-237 PIMEADLKQQVH
+237 PMMEADLNQQVH

-261 VLGYKT
+261 ALGYKT
-267 QVSARPVNLFRLTAN
+267 QVAARPVNIFRLTEN
-282 DRVRLEKGDFVE
+282 DRIRLEKGDSVE
-294 ITDASPNVI
+294 MADASPNVI

-359 DRAEKLGLSLAD
+359 EKAERLGLSLAD
-371 LFKNELELRRDFV
+371 LFTDELTLRRSFV
-384 AGRTEHVLDTA
+384 AGRTEHQLDTK
-395 SELKALQPILA
+395 SEAQALQPILA
-406 SLAERAKSID
+406 ELAERAKAID
-416 STLEAS
+416 PTLEAS

-459 KETLFPDGEW
+459 KEALFPAGEW

-477 EFASDHPHFITD
+477 EFATDHPEFIPD
-489 LLQTFDPLHFE
+489 LLQTFDPLNFE

>member
-1 MVFTITL
+1 M
-8 ERNIPPPKMSH
+8 NH
-19 KTHNFSSLNAFSS
+19 KTHSFASLNAFTK

-40 KPALKEFYGNAPQI
+40 KPALKAFYGNEPQLS
-54 AKFKEQISD
+54 KFKDQISE
-63 KKGFPTSSRVVLQTV
+63 KKGFSSSSRAILQTV
-78 LTEQY
+78 LEEQY
-83 TAIGV
+83 AAIGA
-88 EMPSVDLRDENTFT
+88 EMPPVDLRDENTFT

-123 STINLARALRAAYPS
+123 STINLARKLQKAYPD
-138 QRFIPVYWMATEDHD
+138 QRFVPVYWMATEDHD

-168 WNTSQKGAV
+168 WTTSQKGAV
-177 GRFQLSDFPRI
+177 GRFKLSDFPRI
-188 PLRNEIFDQAYS
+188 PLRNELFDKAYS
-200 EGKTLSEAVR
+200 EGKTLSDAVR
-210 MYMHALFGAEGL
+210 IYMHALFGAEGL

-237 PIMEADLKQQVH
+237 PIMEADLNQQVH

-261 VLGYKT
+261 ALGYKT
-267 QVSARPVNLFRLTAN
+267 QVAAREVNLFRLIEN
-282 DRVRLEKGDFVE
+282 DRIRLEKGDSVE
-294 ITDASPNVI
+294 MADASPNVI

-313 PNLAYIGGPAEVA
+313 PNLAYIGGPAEVS
-326 YWLQLKGIFDLHQIP
+326 YWLQLKGIFDLHQVP

-359 DRAEKLGLSLAD
+359 ERAEKLGLSLAD
-371 LFKNELELRRDFV
+371 LFTDELRLRRSFV
-384 AGRTEHVLDTA
+384 ASRTEHTLDTSA
-395 SELKALQPILA
+395 EMDALQPILDA
-406 SLAERAKSID
+406 LAERAKAID
-416 STLEAS
+416 PTLEAS

-459 KETLFPDGEW
+459 KEALFPAGEW

-477 EFASDHPHFITD
+477 EFATDHPEFITD
-489 LLQTFDPLHFE
+489 LLQTFDPLNFE

>member
-1 MVFTITL
+1 
-8 ERNIPPPKMSH
+8 MSH

-40 KPALKEFYGNAPQI
+40 KPALKEFYGNGPRLSN
-54 AKFKEQISD
+54 FKDQISK
-63 KKGFPTSSRVVLQTV
+63 KKGFPASSRAVLQTV

-83 TAIGV
+83 AAIGA

-138 QRFIPVYWMATEDHD
+138 QRFVPVYWMATEDHD

-177 GRFQLSDFPRI
+177 GRFQLSDFPKI
-188 PLRNEIFDQAYS
+188 PLRNEIFDKAYA

-228 DARLKSIFA
+228 DARLKSLFA

-261 VLGYKT
+261 ALGYKT

-282 DRVRLEKGDFVE
+282 DRVRLETGDSVE
-294 ITDASPNVI
+294 MTEASPNVI

-359 DRAEKLGLSLAD
+359 EKAEKLGLSLAD

-477 EFASDHPHFITD
+477 EFASDHPHFIAD

>member
-1 MVFTITL
+1 MDY
-8 ERNIPPPKMSH
+8 
-19 KTHNFSSLNAFSS
+19 KTHTLTSLNAFSK

-40 KPALKEFYGNAPQI
+40 KPVLKTFYNNGPRLENFKDQI
-54 AKFKEQISD
+54 ASKST
-63 KKGFPTSSRVVLQTV
+63 FPAANRAILQTV
-78 LTEQY
+78 LSEQY
-83 TAIGV
+83 AAIGA
-88 EMPSVDLRDENTFT
+88 EMPAVDLRDENTFT

-123 STINLARALRAAYPS
+123 STINLARKLQKAYPD
-138 QRFIPVYWMATEDHD
+138 QRFVPVYWMATEDHD

-177 GRFQLSDFPRI
+177 GRFSLSDFPRI
-188 PLRNEIFDQAYS
+188 PLRNEIFDKAYS
-200 EGKTLSEAVR
+200 EGKNLSEAVR

-261 VLGYKT
+261 ALGYKT
-267 QVSARPVNLFRLTAN
+267 QVSARPVNLFELTEN
-282 DRVRLEKGDFVE
+282 DRVRLETGDSVDS
-294 ITDASPNVI
+294 TKASPNVI

-326 YWLQLKGIFDLHQIP
+326 YWLQLKGIFDLHQVP

-359 DRAEKLGLSLAD
+359 EKAEKLGLSLAD
-371 LFKNELELRRDFV
+371 LFKNELALRRDFV
-384 AGRTEHVLDTA
+384 AGRTTHQLDTA
-395 SELKALQPILA
+395 GEAQALQPILTE
-406 SLAERAKSID
+406 LAARAKAID
-416 STLEAS
+416 PTLEAS
-422 VLAEQARWTKG
+422 VNAEQARWTKG
-433 LERLAKKMKRAE
+433 LERLAKKLKRAE

-459 KETLFPDGEW
+459 KEALFPAGEW

-477 EFASDHPHFITD
+477 EFASDYPDFIHD

>member
-1 MVFTITL
+1 
-8 ERNIPPPKMSH
+8 MSY
-19 KTHNFSSLNAFSS
+19 KTHSFASLNAFSK

-40 KPALKEFYGNAPQI
+40 KPALQGFYGNGPQI
-54 AKFKEQISD
+54 ANFKDQISK
-63 KKGFPTSSRVVLQTV
+63 KKGFSSAIRGVLQTV

-83 TAIGV
+83 AAIGA
-88 EMPSVDLRDENTFT
+88 EMPAVDLRDENTFT

-123 STINLARALRAAYPS
+123 STINLARALKAAYPD
-138 QRFIPVYWMATEDHD
+138 QRFVPVYWMATEDHD

-168 WNTSQKGAV
+168 WTTSQKGAV
-177 GRFQLSDFPRI
+177 GRFHLSDFPRI
-188 PLRNEIFDQAYS
+188 PLRNEIFDKAYS

-210 MYMHALFGAEGL
+210 IYMHALFGAEGL

-228 DARLKSIFA
+228 DARLKSLFA
-237 PIMEADLKQQVH
+237 PIVEADLNQQVH

-261 VLGYKT
+261 ALGYKT
-267 QVSARPVNLFRLTAN
+267 QVAARPVNFFRLTEN
-282 DRVRLEKGDFVE
+282 DRIRLEKGDSVE
-294 ITDASPNVI
+294 MADASPNVI

-326 YWLQLKGIFDLHQIP
+326 YWLQLKGIFDLHQVP

-359 DRAEKLGLSLAD
+359 ERAEKLGLSLAD
-371 LFKNELELRRDFV
+371 LFQDELRLRRSFV
-384 AGRTEHVLDTA
+384 AGRTVHQLDTA
-395 SELKALQPILA
+395 SELMALQPILET
-406 SLAERAKSID
+406 LAGRAKAID

-459 KETLFPDGEW
+459 KEALFPAGEW

-477 EFASDHPHFITD
+477 EFATDHPEFISD
-489 LLQTFDPLHFE
+489 LLKTFDPLNFE

>member
-1 MVFTITL
+1 MA
-8 ERNIPPPKMSH
+8 N
-19 KTHNFSSLNAFSS
+19 KTHSFASLNAFSS

-40 KPALKEFYGNAPQI
+40 KPALQEFYGNGPQLS
-54 AKFKEQISD
+54 KFKEQISE
-63 KKGFPTSSRVVLQTV
+63 KKGFPRASRAILQTV

-83 TAIGV
+83 AAIGV

-112 TGPLYVIYKLV
+112 TGPLYVIYKLI
-123 STINLARALRAAYPS
+123 STINLARKLQKEYPS
-138 QRFIPVYWMATEDHD
+138 QRFVPIYWMATEDHD

-177 GRFQLSDFPRI
+177 GRFNLSDFPRI
-188 PLRNEIFDQAYS
+188 PFRNEIFDKAYS

-210 MYMHALFGAEGL
+210 MYMHALFGAHGL

-261 VLGYKT
+261 SLGYKT
-267 QVSARPVNLFRLTAN
+267 QVAARSVNLFRLTEN
-282 DRVRLEKGDFVE
+282 DRIRLETGDSVE
-294 ITDASPNVI
+294 MADASPNVI
-303 LRPLYQEVIL
+303 LRPLYQETIL

-326 YWLQLKGIFDLHQIP
+326 YWLQLKGIFDLHQVP
-341 FPILLPRNF
+341 FPMLLPRNF

-359 DRAEKLGLSLAD
+359 ERAEKLGLSLAD
-371 LFKNELELRRDFV
+371 LFKNELALRRDFV
-384 AGRTEHVLDTA
+384 AGRTSHQLDTA
-395 SELKALQPILA
+395 DETKALEPIIA
-406 SLAERAKSID
+406 SLAKRAKAID
-416 STLEAS
+416 PTLEAS

-445 ERNQGDEVRQVLAL
+445 ERNQGDEVRQVLGL
-459 KETLFPDGEW
+459 KEALFPAGEW

-477 EFASDHPHFITD
+477 EFASDHPNFIDD
-489 LLQTFDPLHFE
+489 LLKTFDPLHFE

>member
-1 MVFTITL
+1 
-8 ERNIPPPKMSH
+8 MSH

-40 KPALKEFYGNAPQI
+40 KPALKEFYGNGPRLAN
-54 AKFKEQISD
+54 FKDQISE
-63 KKGFPTSSRVVLQTV
+63 KKGFPASSRAVLQTV

-83 TAIGV
+83 EAIGAD
-88 EMPSVDLRDENTFT
+88 MPSVDLRDENSFT

-138 QRFIPVYWMATEDHD
+138 QRFVPVYWMATEDHD

-177 GRFQLSDFPRI
+177 GRFQLSDFPKI
-188 PLRNEIFDQAYS
+188 PLRNEIFDNAYA

-228 DARLKSIFA
+228 DARLKSLFA

-282 DRVRLEKGDFVE
+282 DRVRLEKGDSVE

-359 DRAEKLGLSLAD
+359 EKAEKLGLSLAD

-406 SLAERAKSID
+406 SLSERAKSID

-422 VLAEQARWTKG
+422 VLAEQARWSKG
-433 LERLAKKMKRAE
+433 LERLEKKMKRAE

-477 EFASDHPHFITD
+477 EFASDHPHFIAD

>member
-1 MVFTITL
+1 ML
-8 ERNIPPPKMSH
+8 PPKMSH

-40 KPALKEFYGNAPQI
+40 KPALNGFYGNGPQI

-83 TAIGV
+83 AAIGV

-138 QRFIPVYWMATEDHD
+138 QRFVPVYWMATEDHD

-168 WNTSQKGAV
+168 WDTSQKGAV

-228 DARLKSIFA
+228 DARLKSLFA

-261 VLGYKT
+261 ALGYKT
-267 QVSARPVNLFRLTAN
+267 QVSARPVNLFRLTEN
-282 DRVRLEKGDFVE
+282 DRVRLEKGDSVE

-313 PNLAYIGGPAEVA
+313 PNLAYIGGPTEVA

-359 DRAEKLGLSLAD
+359 EKAEKLGLSLAD
-371 LFKNELELRRDFV
+371 LFKTELELRRDFV

-477 EFASDHPHFITD
+477 EFASDHPHFIAD

>member
-1 MVFTITL
+1 
-8 ERNIPPPKMSH
+8 
-19 KTHNFSSLNAFSS
+19 
-32 LLLDYLAE
+32 
-40 KPALKEFYGNAPQI
+40 
-54 AKFKEQISD
+54 
-63 KKGFPTSSRVVLQTV
+63 
-78 LTEQY
+78 
-83 TAIGV
+83 
-88 EMPSVDLRDENTFT
+88 
-102 VTTGH
+102 
-107 QLNIY
+107 
-112 TGPLYVIYKLV
+112 
-123 STINLARALRAAYPS
+123 
-138 QRFIPVYWMATEDHD
+138 
-153 FEEINHFFAFGTKYE
+153 
-168 WNTSQKGAV
+168 
-177 GRFQLSDFPRI
+177 
-188 PLRNEIFDQAYS
+188 
-200 EGKTLSEAVR
+200 
-210 MYMHALFGAEGL
+210 
-222 VCLDAD
+222 
-228 DARLKSIFA
+228 
-237 PIMEADLKQQVH
+237 
-249 EPIVRATTEKLE
+249 VRATTEKLE
-261 VLGYKT
+261 ALGYKT
-267 QVSARPVNLFRLTAN
+267 QVSARPVNLFRLTEN
-282 DRVRLEKGDFVE
+282 DRVRLEKGDSVE

-313 PNLAYIGGPAEVA
+313 PNLAYIGGPTEVA

-359 DRAEKLGLSLAD
+359 EKAEKLGLSLAD
-371 LFKNELELRRDFV
+371 LFKTELELRRDFV

-477 EFASDHPHFITD
+477 EFASDHPHFIAD

>member
-1 MVFTITL
+1 
-8 ERNIPPPKMSH
+8 MSH

-40 KPALKEFYGNAPQI
+40 KPALKEFYGNGPRLAN
-54 AKFKEQISD
+54 FKDQISE
-63 KKGFPTSSRVVLQTV
+63 KKGFPASSRAVLQTV

-83 TAIGV
+83 AAIGA

-138 QRFIPVYWMATEDHD
+138 QRFVPVYWMATEDHD

-188 PLRNEIFDQAYS
+188 PLKNVIFDQAYS

-228 DARLKSIFA
+228 DARLKSLFA

-261 VLGYKT
+261 ALGYKT

-282 DRVRLEKGDFVE
+282 DRVRLEKGDSVV

-359 DRAEKLGLSLAD
+359 ERAEKLGLSLED

-384 AGRTEHVLDTA
+384 AGRTKHVLDTA

-433 LERLAKKMKRAE
+433 LERLAKKLKRAE

-477 EFASDHPHFITD
+477 EFASDHPHFIAD